1 MATIRHDPFLSL
13 FGVSDPLRRSF
24 EREREL
30 AEMRTESFERTWTPP
45 VDIYEDKDA
54 ITLKVE
60 LPEVEAKDVELQL
73 EGNTLTLKGERK
85 LEKSD
90 TREGYSRV
98 ERWYGSFVRSFTLPS
113 SVDVE
118 HVGAESKDG
127 VLKIVLPKKL
137 ETRPRQIKVGTG
149 TPVPGPERH

>member
-1 MATIRHDPFLSL
+1 MAIIRHDPFRSL
-13 FGVSDPLRRSF
+13 FGVPEQLLRSF
-24 EREREL
+24 DREL
-30 AEMRTESFERTWTPP
+30 DPARSDGLDRAWTPP

-85 LEKSD
+85 LEQKD
-90 TREGYSRV
+90 NRDAYSRV
-98 ERWYGSFVRSFTLPS
+98 ERWYGAFMRSFTLPT
-113 SVDVE
+113 SVDSE
-118 HVGAESKDG
+118 HVSAESKDG

-137 ETRPRQIKVGTG
+137 ETRPRMIKVGTS
-149 TPVPGPERH
+149 TQLPGKERQ